1 MSGLDGKGADAGG
14 LELEGLESAAKVEG
28 GRCGHGEVR
37 ISEEEVEVDGSS
49 DQLKS
54 ELIPVSLNEF
64 SAKLAKCRRF
74 CKD

>member
-1 MSGLDGKGADAGG
+1 MWPWWD
-14 LELEGLESAAKVEG
+14 
-28 GRCGHGEVR
+28 GEVR